1 MTMKEAVMGALRSQS
16 KAESF
21 ATFPA
26 RRPPQAETGANPPK
40 SLSEA
45 PYLLSVHKAAEY
57 LGRTEKA
64 VRHLYERHVL
74 TPLRIDGRVF
84 LDRREIDALV
94 EKARAE
100 AY

>member
-1 MTMKEAVMGALRSQS
+1 MGALRSHTEPEPITTYPQ
-16 KAESF
+16 
-21 ATFPA
+21 
-26 RRPPQAETGANPPK
+26 RRPPQTETGNSLPK

-45 PYLLSVHKAAEY
+45 PYLLSVRRAAEY

-64 VRHLYERHVL
+64 VRHLYERRIL

-84 LDRREIDALV
+84 LDRREIDSLV